1 MLTGKAPIVALQSAV
16 ARRAVHVLFTTRN
29 FGAVQAIQVGQ
40 RNLRYQASVGDGLG
54 HSVDGSLSGEE
65 EVVTWDP

>member
-1 MLTGKAPIVALQSAV
+1 M
-16 ARRAVHVLFTTRN
+16 LFTARN

-40 RNLRYQASVGDGLG
+40 RNLRYQAPVGDGLG